1 MAAPF
6 AVWLV
11 DAEDCD
17 STPSSNWPAVDP
29 GFEDHIRMMEPSAN
43 PHKLSAAAGVVP
55 IPAGSRDDMPRDD
68 TKSDSGGARSGKKGP
83 AGTYPGWERMG
94 EFIRAQRKMME
105 LSQRELAK
113 LTKVSDPYVS
123 QLERGLHE
131 PSVRVL
137 KSLADALNVRAETL
151 LEYAG
156 LLDPDES
163 SDTGVIEAIQA
174 DPHLTTDQKQTLLSV
189 YRNFRGPVNG
199 DDDVADA

>member
-1 MAAPF
+1 MPKRDTDNTDTDNTDTDTDTTDAA
-6 AVWLV
+6 
-11 DAEDCD
+11 D
-17 STPSSNWPAVDP
+17 T
-29 GFEDHIRMMEPSAN
+29 AN
-43 PHKLSAAAGVVP
+43 TAAAG
-55 IPAGSRDDMPRDD
+55 
-68 TKSDSGGARSGKKGP
+68 KRSGP
-83 AGTYPGWERMG
+83 AYRGWEQMG

-137 KSLADALNVRAETL
+137 KSLAEALNVRAETL

-156 LLDPDES
+156 LLDPDAAS
-163 SDTGVIEAIQA
+163 TTGVVEAIQA

-189 YRNFRGPVNG
+189 YRNFRATAG
-199 DDDVADA
+199 DQTKPER

>member
-1 MAAPF
+1 MSKDDE
-6 AVWLV
+6 
-11 DAEDCD
+11 DASEA
-17 STPSSNWPAVDP
+17 SS
-29 GFEDHIRMMEPSAN
+29 GR
-43 PHKLSAAAGVVP
+43 K
-55 IPAGSRDDMPRDD
+55 
-68 TKSDSGGARSGKKGP
+68 GGGGP
-83 AGTYPGWERMG
+83 YPGWERMG

-156 LLDPDES
+156 LLDPDQS
-163 SDTGVIEAIQA
+163 SDAGVVEAIQA
-174 DPHLTTDQKQTLLSV
+174 DPHLTTEQKQTLLSV
-189 YRNFRGPVNG
+189 YRNFRGSVS
-199 DDDVADA
+199 DDLS